1 MVDINYS
8 VFIQMINFLLLIFIL
23 NILLYKPILKIL
35 DRRKEIYDQSQEEVR
50 HLQETIEKKMADYEA
65 KIQEAKIE
73 AMKQRN
79 EIAQEGAVIG
89 KGIMDKAR
97 AEIDQRTGEFQAKLE
112 EELDQARSI
121 LRSQS
126 QRISVEIV
134 EKVLGRS
141 AQ

>member
-8 VFIQMINFLLLIFIL
+8 VFIQMVNFLLLIFIL

-35 DRRKEIYDQSQEEVR
+35 DRRKEIYDQSQEEVKN
-50 HLQETIEKKMADYEA
+50 LQQTIEKKMADYEA

-79 EIAQEGAVIG
+79 EIVQEGAVIG
-89 KGIMDKAR
+89 KDIMDKAKT
-97 AEIDQRTGEFQAKLE
+97 EVDQRIGEFQAKLE
-112 EELDQARSI
+112 ENLNQAREI
-121 LRSQS
+121 LRNQS

-134 EKVLGRS
+134 EKILGRS